1 MLTRILKAVS
11 TDTSRWTCDGRAMY
25 GVQKMRT
32 SSDSGQTCRFQRS
45 SLESSEGTEINEEL
59 AVEAWIN
66 DHLGLTRT
74 EISCLEADRTRS
86 SRDPKC

>member
-1 MLTRILKAVS
+1 MS
-11 TDTSRWTCDGRAMY
+11 SWTCDGRVMY
-25 GVQKMRT
+25 ECQEVRT

-59 AVEAWIN
+59 GVEAWIN

-86 SRDPKC
+86 SRDQKC